1 MAIGGDEGQTT
12 TATVLFKH
20 GVKNINTVADAA
32 QALEPLVH
40 SFPHSGQVANKFLW
54 LYSERRHGSDASD
67 EFVA

>member
-1 MAIGGDEGQTT
+1 
-12 TATVLFKH
+12 VLFKH